1 MNSFNI
7 HILASEH
14 LFYEGPCESLVVP
27 TIRGQYGIL
36 AGHSNLISALV
47 PGKLIFRV
55 PGGEDQ
61 VLAVSEGIVKAEHN
75 EVLVL
80 VDTAERPEDIDA
92 NRARRA
98 AEEAKEML
106 LQKRSIQEYHS
117 AQAQL
122 ARALNRLKV
131 KKTRI

>member
-1 MNSFNI
+1 MAQFRI
-7 HILASEH
+7 HILASDNA
-14 LFYEGPCESLVVP
+14 FYEGPCESLVVP

-36 AGHSNLISALV
+36 AGHYNLISAVV
-47 PGKLIFRV
+47 PGKLTFRV

-61 VLAVSEGIVKAEHN
+61 IVAVSAGIVKVENN

-80 VDTAERPEDIDA
+80 VDTAERPEEIDE

-98 AEEAKEML
+98 AEEAKEAM
-106 LQKRSIQEYHS
+106 LQKRSMQEYRS
-117 AQAQL
+117 AQMHL

-131 KKTRI
+131 KHTNL